1 MKLGRKISAP
11 VTTIIESSEMNRW
24 FNVQEVWAYR
34 DLFYLLVWRDI
45 KTRYAQSV
53 LGIGWAIIQ
62 PLFSMVV
69 FTVVFGNMAK
79 ISSDGVPYAIF
90 SFSALVP
97 WTYFSGALTSAG
109 GSLLTA
115 RGIITKVY
123 FPRIIVPLVAVVA
136 KLWDFVIALI
146 ILFGVMAYFGFAP
159 TARTSYLPVIVLLM
173 TLTAAGAGMWLTA
186 LSLQY
191 RDIQYSLGFG
201 VQLLMYAS
209 PVVYPGSMVPE
220 RFRLLYYLNPMA
232 SIIEVFRSVLL
243 GTNPIPWQA
252 LSIGAGMT
260 FLLVISGSLYFTSM
274 ERKFADVV

>member
-97 WTYFSGALTSAG
+97 CC
-109 GSLLTA
+109 
-115 RGIITKVY
+115 
-123 FPRIIVPLVAVVA
+123 
-136 KLWDFVIALI
+136 
-146 ILFGVMAYFGFAP
+146 
-159 TARTSYLPVIVLLM
+159 
-173 TLTAAGAGMWLTA
+173 
-186 LSLQY
+186 
-191 RDIQYSLGFG
+191 
-201 VQLLMYAS
+201 
-209 PVVYPGSMVPE
+209 
-220 RFRLLYYLNPMA
+220 LLY
-232 SIIEVFRSVLL
+232 
-243 GTNPIPWQA
+243 
-252 LSIGAGMT
+252 
-260 FLLVISGSLYFTSM
+260 TSPSP
-274 ERKFADVV
+274 RD